1 MVGKGEIS
9 SVFEQINTRKKN
21 MPQERLR
28 SVVYRSFVTCEDPRG
43 VVEGKT
49 IRISKID
56 PTKTLKNSK
65 EKAKEKEKMS
75 SSKAPSS
82 YELVEVK
89 NGAQKLNEAIDS
101 WSNGGHFRSQP
112 KDIAKDLLKG
122 ALDLQESL
130 MMLGKLQEASCMAK
144 LKKKQEKSSEVLVGK
159 INSDRFESFQSYDMG
174 FEKQRKSENGSSK
187 DCYSELRDVIR
198 DGLSKQNLLPN
209 KSFQESV
216 FAGERKLQL
225 SPDMASTSSSRSSSM
240 VYSTHEFTSS
250 ESLSSRATEDKS
262 KGSNLIAKLMGLDEF
277 PSKPIPSTPINK
289 LKSSKMRPFFD
300 VDLPNGKKPNF
311 FAQKMDREHMTLD
324 GIIKMVQTKGLLRSN
339 KREIKQKRF
348 EDDDVP
354 PIVLMKPQ
362 KGKGNVNVNTNSIRK
377 LHQEKAKAEEKAMK
391 SREKSG
397 CNKQKGCVQGVMKQE
412 RKQEMEKKID
422 KIQKIPPQLKKKQ
435 VENVKLTNS
444 VSKNDSLKPKKKA
457 LTNPITKRISS
468 SGLSSNKSS
477 NQKKN
482 VKLEKVVNKVN
493 EPLTTIIHEVL
504 QIDSPKEHEIQDSE
518 VTRNDMEET
527 GVSDVNQPKDEILK
541 TINSFQ
547 DSEILKTINSFQDSE
562 ILKTESNI
570 QDVEILKTVSSFQDS
585 EILKTI
591 DSFQDFEPTNFG
603 LFQDCVNE
611 FLEHESRRKNPWLTI
626 SVLAS
631 RNCGL
636 EEDELMREIVKGV
649 ENLRNYSKF
658 SNENSNGDKVYEF
671 LERDLC
677 FNKMGGTWSSGW
689 KDGCT
694 LDEVEEAVLDLEK
707 IVLSKLIDDMLMEL
721 VLEIGFRS

>member
-43 VVEGKT
+43 VIEGKT
-49 IRISKID
+49 IRISKTD

-65 EKAKEKEKMS
+65 EKEKEKEKMS

-130 MMLGKLQEASCMAK
+130 MMLGKLQEASCMTK

-209 KSFQESV
+209 KSFQESA
-216 FAGERKLQL
+216 FSGERKLQL

-277 PSKPIPSTPINK
+277 PSKPVPSTSINK

-324 GIIKMVQTKGLLRSN
+324 EIIKMVQTKGLLRSN

-362 KGKGNVNVNTNSIRK
+362 KGKGNVNVNVNTNSIRK

-444 VSKNDSLKPKKKA
+444 DSKNDSLKPKKKA

-493 EPLTTIIHEVL
+493 EPSSTIIHEVL
-504 QIDSPKEHEIQDSE
+504 QIDSPKEQEIQDSE
-518 VTRNDMEET
+518 VTRNDPEET

-541 TINSFQ
+541 TTNSFQ
-547 DSEILKTINSFQDSE
+547 DSK

-570 QDVEILKTVSSFQDS
+570 QDFEILKTVSSFQNS

-591 DSFQDFEPTNFG
+591 GSFQDFEPTNFG

-611 FLEHESRRKNPWLTI
+611 FLEHENRRKNPWLTI
-626 SVLAS
+626 SMLAS

-658 SNENSNGDKVYEF
+658 SNESSNGDTVYEF

-677 FNKMGGTWSSGW
+677 LNKMGGTWSSGW